1 MTQIT
6 PFSTHSSLPLP
17 DVFTSSLVG
26 IFDAAKPAIV
36 QVRTEGRGGGTG
48 ILINEDGRLL
58 TNNHVVGRDDA
69 KVEALLA
76 DGRSFPAVVLQRN
89 PRLDLALLKIEGDNL
104 KTLSLG
110 DSTKLRVGEWVFA
123 IGHPWGQRWVVTAG
137 IMSAMRTAKLAD
149 DLTTHYIQSD
159 VGLAPG
165 NSGGPLLNSHGEVI
179 GINTMI
185 ASSVGQ
191 NAGIGFA
198 IPINTA
204 KAVLN
209 DLLTL
214 GRVRRPVLG
223 VVTLAIGPDIADQLG
238 LPADYGLLVQRVLP
252 GGAAE
257 RAGLQGGTERAY
269 MGNSPIMVGG
279 DLIVAIDGQ
288 DVQDQQQLAQI
299 MNNHRA
305 GDTVRVTVYRGKR
318 RIDLNLT
325 LGEAREQV

>member
-6 PFSTHSSLPLP
+6 PFTTHASLPLP

-26 IFDAAKPAIV
+26 IFDAARPAIV

-76 DGRSFPAVVLQRN
+76 DGRSFPAAVLQRN

-165 NSGGPLLNSHGEVI
+165 NSGGPLLNADGQVV
-179 GINTMI
+179 GINAMI
-185 ASSVGQ
+185 
-191 NAGIGFA
+191 F
-198 IPINTA
+198 
-204 KAVLN
+204 
-209 DLLTL
+209 
-214 GRVRRPVLG
+214 
-223 VVTLAIGPDIADQLG
+223 
-238 LPADYGLLVQRVLP
+238 
-252 GGAAE
+252 
-257 RAGLQGGTERAY
+257 
-269 MGNSPIMVGG
+269 GG
-279 DLIVAIDGQ
+279 DLSVAIPSS
-288 DVQDQQQLAQI
+288 VVSNWLAELPA
-299 MNNHRA
+299 R
-305 GDTVRVTVYRGKR
+305 RVTLGIEILTMELPATLRSLAAQASGVMVVGIRPERQVKYSDIFIGDILLEVAGKAVMDNAILLATLAASQERERLAVKLLRGGT
-318 RIDLNLT
+318 IVETEIAT
-325 LGEAREQV
+325 LLLEYKK

>member
-6 PFSTHSSLPLP
+6 PFSTNSSLPLL

-58 TNNHVVGRDDA
+58 TNNHVVARDDA
-69 KVEALLA
+69 KVEVLLA
-76 DGRSFPAVVLQRN
+76 DGRSFPAIVLQRN

-137 IMSAMRTAKLAD
+137 IMSTMRTAKLAD

-165 NSGGPLLNSHGEVI
+165 NSGGPLLNADGQVV
-179 GINTMI
+179 GINAMI
-185 ASSVGQ
+185 
-191 NAGIGFA
+191 F
-198 IPINTA
+198 
-204 KAVLN
+204 
-209 DLLTL
+209 
-214 GRVRRPVLG
+214 
-223 VVTLAIGPDIADQLG
+223 
-238 LPADYGLLVQRVLP
+238 
-252 GGAAE
+252 
-257 RAGLQGGTERAY
+257 
-269 MGNSPIMVGG
+269 GG
-279 DLIVAIDGQ
+279 DLSVAIPSSVVSGW
-288 DVQDQQQLAQI
+288 LAELPA
-299 MNNHRA
+299 R
-305 GDTVRVTVYRGKR
+305 RVTLGIEILAVELPAALSSVAAQASGVMVVGIRPERQARHSDLFIGDILLEVAGKAVKGNAALLETLAASQENERLAVKLLRGGA
-318 RIDLNLT
+318 IVETEIAT
-325 LGEAREQV
+325 LLLERKK

>member
-6 PFSTHSSLPLP
+6 PFTTHASLPLP

-26 IFDAAKPAIV
+26 IFDAARPAIV

-76 DGRSFPAVVLQRN
+76 DGRSFPAAVLQRN

-137 IMSAMRTAKLAD
+137 IMSAMRTAKLAE

-165 NSGGPLLNSHGEVI
+165 NSGGPLLNADGQVV
-179 GINTMI
+179 GINAMI
-185 ASSVGQ
+185 
-191 NAGIGFA
+191 F
-198 IPINTA
+198 
-204 KAVLN
+204 
-209 DLLTL
+209 
-214 GRVRRPVLG
+214 
-223 VVTLAIGPDIADQLG
+223 
-238 LPADYGLLVQRVLP
+238 
-252 GGAAE
+252 
-257 RAGLQGGTERAY
+257 
-269 MGNSPIMVGG
+269 GG
-279 DLIVAIDGQ
+279 DLSVAIPSS
-288 DVQDQQQLAQI
+288 VVSNWLAELPA
-299 MNNHRA
+299 R
-305 GDTVRVTVYRGKR
+305 RVTLGIEILTMELPATLRSLAAQASGVMVVGIRPERQVKYSDIFIGDILLEVAGKAVMDNAILLATLAASQERERLAVKLLRGGT
-318 RIDLNLT
+318 IVETEIAT
-325 LGEAREQV
+325 LLLEYKK

>member
-6 PFSTHSSLPLP
+6 PFTTNSSLP
-17 DVFTSSLVG
+17 DVFTSSLVS

-58 TNNHVVGRDDA
+58 TNNHVVARDDA

-110 DSTKLRVGEWVFA
+110 DLTKLRIGEWVFA

-165 NSGGPLLNSHGEVI
+165 NSGGPLLNADGQVV
-179 GINTMI
+179 GINAMI
-185 ASSVGQ
+185 
-191 NAGIGFA
+191 F
-198 IPINTA
+198 
-204 KAVLN
+204 
-209 DLLTL
+209 
-214 GRVRRPVLG
+214 
-223 VVTLAIGPDIADQLG
+223 
-238 LPADYGLLVQRVLP
+238 
-252 GGAAE
+252 
-257 RAGLQGGTERAY
+257 
-269 MGNSPIMVGG
+269 GG
-279 DLIVAIDGQ
+279 DLSVAIPSS
-288 DVQDQQQLAQI
+288 VVSNWLAELPA
-299 MNNHRA
+299 R
-305 GDTVRVTVYRGKR
+305 RVTLGIEILTMELSSNMRSLTDQASGVMVVGIRPERQAKYSDVFIGDILLEVAGKAVKDNAALLETLAASQERQRLVVKLLRGGA
-318 RIDLNLT
+318 IVETEIAT
-325 LGEAREQV
+325 LLLEHKK